1 MHDRTKNRTTEKRAL
16 FHRSQW
22 KSAGS
27 PTRTRVRA
35 EEHPRKRVKEP
46 SFHLRKFLQ
55 GCKIVKILKPDCTF
69 RYAVLSKERSGVMKR
84 FRILCALLMIL
95 VLSVAAGASQLSI
108 AMITDVGGVND
119 QSFNQSAWEGH
130 QKAEKELGVKA
141 AYIESRQDADYG
153 PNLETLLD
161 AGTDLIWGIGF
172 KMADA
177 VLEAATNNVDQ
188 KYAIIDFAWEKTPD
202 NLIGV
207 VFKAEEASFLVGYI
221 AAKMTKTGKVGFIG
235 GMSFPVIW
243 GFEFGF
249 RAGVAQAGKNV
260 EILSQYAESF
270 TDAAKGKSIANSMYQ
285 QGADIVFHAAGGVG
299 DGLIEAAKEQGKWAI
314 GVDRDQNYLAPD
326 NVLTSAMKRVDNA
339 IFNIAKEMTEGKW
352 QGGHTVSY
360 GLAEGGVDIAP
371 TTSKHVPAE
380 LLSEVEAVKARI
392 IAGEIVVPFSKETFA
407 SFEVK

>member
-1 MHDRTKNRTTEKRAL
+1 MKNLRAL
-16 FHRSQW
+16 LSLLVLLVIAIPA
-22 KSAGS
+22 SAG
-27 PTRTRVRA
+27 
-35 EEHPRKRVKEP
+35 E
-46 SFHLRKFLQ
+46 
-55 GCKIVKILKPDCTF
+55 
-69 RYAVLSKERSGVMKR
+69 
-84 FRILCALLMIL
+84 
-95 VLSVAAGASQLSI
+95 LSVG
-108 AMITDVGGVND
+108 MITDVGGVND
-119 QSFNQSAWEGH
+119 QSFNQSAWEGL
-130 QKAEKELGVKA
+130 QRAEKELGVKVS
-141 AYIESRQDADYG
+141 YIESRQDADYG
-153 PNLETLLD
+153 PNLETMLD

-177 VLEAATNNVDQ
+177 ALEAANNNPDQ
-188 KYAIIDFAWEKTPD
+188 KYAVIDFAWDDTPK

-221 AAKMTKTGKVGFIG
+221 AAKMTTTGKVGFIG

-243 GFEFGF
+243 GFEYGY
-249 RAGVAQAGKNV
+249 RAGVLYGNKDV

-339 IFNIAKEMTEGKW
+339 MFNISKELTEGVWK
-352 QGGHTVSY
+352 GGQTVSY

-371 TTSKHVPAE
+371 TSSMHVPAD
-380 LLSEVEAVKARI
+380 LLAEVEAVKARI
-392 IAGEIVVPFSKETFA
+392 ISGEIVVPYSKETFA
-407 SFEVK
+407 EFEAK

>member
-1 MHDRTKNRTTEKRAL
+1 MKNLRAL
-16 FHRSQW
+16 LSLLVVLVIAIPA
-22 KSAGS
+22 SAG
-27 PTRTRVRA
+27 
-35 EEHPRKRVKEP
+35 E
-46 SFHLRKFLQ
+46 
-55 GCKIVKILKPDCTF
+55 
-69 RYAVLSKERSGVMKR
+69 
-84 FRILCALLMIL
+84 
-95 VLSVAAGASQLSI
+95 LSVG
-108 AMITDVGGVND
+108 MITDVGGVND
-119 QSFNQSAWEGH
+119 QSFNQSAWEGL
-130 QKAEKELGVKA
+130 QRAEKELGVKVS
-141 AYIESRQDADYG
+141 YIESRQDADYG
-153 PNLETLLD
+153 PNLETMLD

-177 VLEAATNNVDQ
+177 ALEAANNNPDQ
-188 KYAIIDFAWEKTPD
+188 KYAVIDFAWDDTPK

-221 AAKMTKTGKVGFIG
+221 AAKMTTTGKVGFIG

-243 GFEFGF
+243 GFEYGF
-249 RAGVAQAGKNV
+249 RAGVLYGNKDV

-339 IFNIAKEMTEGKW
+339 MFNISKELTEGVWK
-352 QGGHTVSY
+352 GGQTVSY

-371 TTSKHVPAE
+371 TSSMHVPAD
-380 LLSEVEAVKARI
+380 LLTEVEAVKARI
-392 IAGEIVVPFSKETFA
+392 ISGEIVVPYSKETFA
-407 SFEVK
+407 EFEAK

>member
-1 MHDRTKNRTTEKRAL
+1 MKNLRTLLSLLVVLVIAIPA
-16 FHRSQW
+16 
-22 KSAGS
+22 SAG
-27 PTRTRVRA
+27 
-35 EEHPRKRVKEP
+35 E
-46 SFHLRKFLQ
+46 
-55 GCKIVKILKPDCTF
+55 
-69 RYAVLSKERSGVMKR
+69 
-84 FRILCALLMIL
+84 
-95 VLSVAAGASQLSI
+95 LSVG
-108 AMITDVGGVND
+108 MITDVGGVND
-119 QSFNQSAWEGH
+119 QSFNQSAWEGL
-130 QKAEKELGVKA
+130 QRAEKELGVKVS
-141 AYIESRQDADYG
+141 YIESRQDADYG
-153 PNLETLLD
+153 PNLETMLD

-177 VLEAATNNVDQ
+177 ALEAANNNPDQ
-188 KYAIIDFAWEKTPD
+188 KYAVIDFAWDDTPK

-221 AAKMTKTGKVGFIG
+221 AAKMTTTGKVGFIG

-243 GFEFGF
+243 GFEYGY
-249 RAGVAQAGKNV
+249 RAGVRYGNKDV

-339 IFNIAKEMTEGKW
+339 MFNITKELTEGVWK
-352 QGGHTVSY
+352 GGQTVSY

-371 TTSKHVPAE
+371 TSSMHVPAD
-380 LLSEVEAVKARI
+380 LLAEVEAVKARI
-392 IAGEIVVPFSKETFA
+392 ISGEIVVPYSKETFA
-407 SFEVK
+407 EFEAK

>member
-1 MHDRTKNRTTEKRAL
+1 MKKCSIIFSLLFVLAL
-16 FHRSQW
+16 AF
-22 KSAGS
+22 SAGA
-27 PTRTRVRA
+27 A
-35 EEHPRKRVKEP
+35 E
-46 SFHLRKFLQ
+46 
-55 GCKIVKILKPDCTF
+55 
-69 RYAVLSKERSGVMKR
+69 
-84 FRILCALLMIL
+84 
-95 VLSVAAGASQLSI
+95 LSVG
-108 AMITDVGGVND
+108 MITDVGGVND
-119 QSFNQSAWEGH
+119 QSFNQSAWEGL
-130 QKAEKELGVKA
+130 QRAEKELGVKVS
-141 AYIESRQDADYG
+141 YIESRQDADYG
-153 PNLETLLD
+153 PNLETMLD

-177 VLEAATNNVDQ
+177 ALEAATNNTDQ
-188 KYAIIDFAWEKTPD
+188 KYAVIDFAWDETPE

-243 GFEFGF
+243 GFEYGF
-249 RAGVAQAGKNV
+249 RAGVAYGGKDV
-260 EILSQYAESF
+260 EVLGQYAESF

-339 IFNIAKEMTEGKW
+339 MFNIAKELTEGVWK
-352 QGGHTVSY
+352 GGQTVSY

-371 TTSKHVPAE
+371 TSSTHVPAE
-380 LLSEVEAVKARI
+380 LLKEVEAVKARV
-392 IAGEIVVPFSKETFA
+392 IAGEIVVPYSEETFN

>member
-1 MHDRTKNRTTEKRAL
+1 M
-16 FHRSQW
+16 
-22 KSAGS
+22 
-27 PTRTRVRA
+27 
-35 EEHPRKRVKEP
+35 RKRKNM
-46 SFHLRKFLQ
+46 R
-55 GCKIVKILKPDCTF
+55 
-69 RYAVLSKERSGVMKR
+69 GVGMMKR
-84 FRILCALLMIL
+84 FSTVLVFMIL
-95 VLSVAAGASQLSI
+95 LGFAATAVAAHLSI

-130 QKAEKELGVKA
+130 QRAEKELGVKV

-153 PNLETLLD
+153 PNLETLFD

-177 VLEAATNNVDQ
+177 VLEAATNNFDQ
-188 KYAIIDFAWEKTPD
+188 KYAIIDFAWENTPD

-221 AAKMTKTGKVGFIG
+221 AGRMTKTGKVGFIG

-243 GFEFGF
+243 GFEYGY
-249 RAGVAQAGKNV
+249 RAGVMQAGKDIQ
-260 EILSQYAESF
+260 ILGQYAESF

-339 IFNIAKEMTEGKW
+339 IFNIAKELTEGKW

-371 TTSKHVPAE
+371 TSSTHVPAE
-380 LLSEVEAVKARI
+380 ILAEVEALKARI

>member
-1 MHDRTKNRTTEKRAL
+1 MKNLRAL
-16 FHRSQW
+16 LSLLVLLVIAIPA
-22 KSAGS
+22 SAG
-27 PTRTRVRA
+27 
-35 EEHPRKRVKEP
+35 E
-46 SFHLRKFLQ
+46 
-55 GCKIVKILKPDCTF
+55 
-69 RYAVLSKERSGVMKR
+69 
-84 FRILCALLMIL
+84 
-95 VLSVAAGASQLSI
+95 LSVG
-108 AMITDVGGVND
+108 MITDVGGVND
-119 QSFNQSAWEGH
+119 QSFNQSAWEGL
-130 QKAEKELGVKA
+130 QRAEKELGVKVS
-141 AYIESRQDADYG
+141 YIESRQDADYG
-153 PNLETLLD
+153 PNLETMLD

-177 VLEAATNNVDQ
+177 ALEAANNNPDQ
-188 KYAIIDFAWEKTPD
+188 KYAVIDFAWDDTPK

-221 AAKMTKTGKVGFIG
+221 AAKMTTTGKVGFIG

-243 GFEFGF
+243 GFEYGF
-249 RAGVAQAGKNV
+249 RAGVLYGNKDV

-339 IFNIAKEMTEGKW
+339 MFNISKELTEGVWK
-352 QGGHTVSY
+352 GGQTVSY

-371 TTSKHVPAE
+371 TSSMHVPAD
-380 LLSEVEAVKARI
+380 LLAEVEAVKARI
-392 IAGEIVVPFSKETFA
+392 ISGEIVVPYSKETFA
-407 SFEVK
+407 EFEAK

>member
-1 MHDRTKNRTTEKRAL
+1 
-16 FHRSQW
+16 
-22 KSAGS
+22 
-27 PTRTRVRA
+27 
-35 EEHPRKRVKEP
+35 
-46 SFHLRKFLQ
+46 
-55 GCKIVKILKPDCTF
+55 
-69 RYAVLSKERSGVMKR
+69 MKR
-84 FRILCALLMIL
+84 FLFLCSMIMALVFSM
-95 VLSVAAGASQLSI
+95 SAGASQLSI

-130 QKAEKELGVKA
+130 QRAEKELGVKV

-153 PNLETLLD
+153 PNLETLFD

-177 VLEAATNNVDQ
+177 VLEAATHNADQ
-188 KYAIIDFAWEKTPD
+188 KYAIIDFAWEKTPE

-221 AAKMTKTGKVGFIG
+221 AAKMSKTGKVGFIG

-243 GFEFGF
+243 GFEYGF

-285 QGADIVFHAAGGVG
+285 QGADIIFHAAGGVG

-339 IFNIAKEMTEGKW
+339 IFNIAKEMSEGKW

-371 TTSKHVPAE
+371 TTSKHVPAD
-380 LLSEVEAVKARI
+380 LLAEVEAIKARI
-392 IAGEIVVPFSKETFA
+392 IGGEIVVPFSKETFA